1 VLLKEM
7 GMAESRQMT
16 VDLASS
22 KRTIDTAIRIGLLAL
37 LVYWCILIFRPF
49 LIPVLWAIII
59 AVAIHPLYVRCES
72 LLGGKQKLALSLFTL
87 VALAILMI
95 PTVLLA
101 SSMVDTVQ
109 YIAKGL
115 AEGTLRVPP
124 PPDRV
129 ASWPLV
135 GAKVYAFWGA
145 ASENVMAT
153 AEQYAP
159 QLKMARM
166 WLLSTAAGAGTGL
179 LQFILAILIA
189 VAMLAKAQ
197 GAYQFTRALAVR
209 LVGARGEDFAALA
222 IATMRSVAQGV
233 LGVALIQ
240 AILAG
245 IGMLVMGVPGAG
257 LWALL
262 VLLLAVVQLPP
273 LLILGPIMIYVFA
286 SAATVPAVLFMIW
299 GILVSVSDAFLKPML
314 LGRGVD
320 VPMLVILIGAIGG
333 MMSSG
338 IIGLFVGAVILA
350 LGYKLFMA
358 WLTQDL
364 DAEAGELAL
373 GEREARG

>member
-1 VLLKEM
+1 
-7 GMAESRQMT
+7 MAEPRQMT

-37 LVYWCILIFRPF
+37 LVYWCIHIFRPF

-59 AVAIHPLYVRCES
+59 AVAIHPLYVKFES
-72 LLGGKQKLALSLFTL
+72 LLGGKRKLALSLFTII
-87 VALAILMI
+87 VLAILII

-109 YIAKGL
+109 HIAKQWE
-115 AEGTLRVPP
+115 EGTLQVPP

-129 ASWPLV
+129 AGWPLV
-135 GAKVYAFWGA
+135 GARLHTLWLA
-145 ASENVMAT
+145 ASENVMGT
-153 AEQYAP
+153 LEQFGP
-159 QLKMARM
+159 QLKVARG
-166 WLLSTAAGAGTGL
+166 WLLSTAAGVGAGL
-179 LQFILAILIA
+179 LLFVLAILIA

-197 GAYQFTRALAVR
+197 GAYQFTQALARR
-209 LVGARGEDFAALA
+209 LVGARGDDFAALA

-245 IGMLVMGVPGAG
+245 VGMLIIGVPGAG

-273 LLILGPIMIYVFA
+273 LLILGPVMIYVFA

-299 GILVSVSDAFLKPML
+299 GILVSVSDAFLKPLL

-358 WLTQDL
+358 WLTHDL
-364 DAEAGELAL
+364 DADAGEVAL
-373 GEREARG
+373 GERETQG

>member
-1 VLLKEM
+1 
-7 GMAESRQMT
+7 MAEPRQMT

-37 LVYWCILIFRPF
+37 LVYWCIHIFRPF

-59 AVAIHPLYVRCES
+59 AVAIHPLYVKFES
-72 LLGGKQKLALSLFTL
+72 LLGGQRKLALSLFTIMVL
-87 VALAILMI
+87 SILII

-109 YIAKGL
+109 HIAKQWE
-115 AEGTLRVPP
+115 EGTLQVPP

-129 ASWPLV
+129 AGWPLV
-135 GAKVYAFWGA
+135 GARLHTLWLA
-145 ASENVMAT
+145 ASENVMGT
-153 AEQYAP
+153 LEQFGP
-159 QLKMARM
+159 QLKVARG
-166 WLLSTAAGAGTGL
+166 WLLSTAAGVGAGL
-179 LQFILAILIA
+179 LLFVLAILIA

-197 GAYQFTRALAVR
+197 GAYQFTQALARR
-209 LVGARGEDFAALA
+209 LVGARGDDFAALA

-245 IGMLVMGVPGAG
+245 VGMLIIGVPGAG

-273 LLILGPIMIYVFA
+273 LLILGPVMIYVFA

-299 GILVSVSDAFLKPML
+299 GILVSVSDAFLKPLL

-320 VPMLVILIGAIGG
+320 IPMLVILIGAIGG

-358 WLTQDL
+358 WLTQDF

-373 GEREARG
+373 GEREAQG